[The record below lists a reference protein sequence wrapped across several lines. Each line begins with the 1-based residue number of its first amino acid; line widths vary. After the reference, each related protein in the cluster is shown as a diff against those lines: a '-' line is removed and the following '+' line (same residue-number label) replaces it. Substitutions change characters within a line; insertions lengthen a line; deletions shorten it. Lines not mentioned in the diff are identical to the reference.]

1 MSVASWSRFG
11 GIAGILFAVLF
22 TLGVI
27 LPDLPSGGDSAA
39 VVDEFYADSGNRTTV
54 IVAAYLIVLAG
65 LAFLGFVSEL
75 YRGLRRAEGDSGS
88 LATMA
93 LAGGV
98 LFIGMLYA
106 SSSAWA
112 NVPGGMEMAGES
124 QPSSEI
130 PIWFTQLGYG
140 DLLLYGMFA
149 AIAVI
154 VPTSVLALRTGA
166 LPRWQAWIGF
176 ACAFVLLFGVMFLPM
191 IALPIWAIA
200 IGVAMLKSPVTSPA
214 HSAQPSPIAA

>member
-1 MSVASWSRFG
+1 MSVTNWSRFG
-11 GIAGILFAVLF
+11 AIAGILFAVLF

-27 LPDLPSGGDSAA
+27 LPDLPSGDDSAA

-54 IVAAYLIVLAG
+54 IVAAYLIVLSG
-65 LAFLGFVSEL
+65 LAFIGFFAEL
-75 YRGLRRAEGDSGS
+75 YRGLRRAEGDAGS

-98 LFIGMLYA
+98 LFVGMLYA

-154 VPTSVLALRTGA
+154 VPTSVLALRTGL
-166 LPRWQAWIGF
+166 LPRWQAWTGF
-176 ACAFVLLFGVMFLPM
+176 VCAFALLFGVIFLPM
-191 IALPIWAIA
+191 IALPLWAIA
-200 IGVAMLKSPVTSPA
+200 TSVAMLKSPATQPA
-214 HSAQPSPIAA
+214 RNSQPAPTTT